1 MLAPSLSLVA
11 ELCCRP
17 LQAVSGPVLPTK
29 DDLNIRLFL
38 PTPLLHLPL
47 ARRPL
52 PISEISPSASPTS
65 HQCALATS
73 LKISRTPQPIKFPSC
88 REQTRKWL
96 QLLLLKSRE
105 EDKVEVRRCTDVAVE
120 FVLSELDAELKRSC
134 RIKLG
139 TSLAFGFHG

>member
-11 ELCCRP
+11 ELWCRP

-29 DDLNIRLFL
+29 DDLNIWLFL

-52 PISEISPSASPTS
+52 PISEIS
-65 HQCALATS
+65 ALATS

>member
-11 ELCCRP
+11 ELCCCP

-38 PTPLLHLPL
+38 LHPFFICLLLVGRCRSLRSRRPSRQPLTSLHLQPVSKYHGPL
-47 ARRPL
+47 NQL
-52 PISEISPSASPTS
+52 S
-65 HQCALATS
+65 S
-73 LKISRTPQPIKFPSC
+73 LL
-88 REQTRKWL
+88 WL
-96 QLLLLKSRE
+96 QLLLLKCRE
-105 EDKVEVRRCTDVAVE
+105 EDKVEVRRLTDVAVE